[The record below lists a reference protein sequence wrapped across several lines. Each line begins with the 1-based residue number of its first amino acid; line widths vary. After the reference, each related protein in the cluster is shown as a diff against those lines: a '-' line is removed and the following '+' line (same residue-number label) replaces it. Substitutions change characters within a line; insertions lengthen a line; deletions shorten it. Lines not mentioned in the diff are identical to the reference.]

1 MRAYIRIVGQNF
13 SVGDPYVLY
22 DGYTWDGV
30 SGHPGTAINAP
41 PVQVDPDDSDRDI
54 AAKIVAAASY
64 FLTLP
69 KRSIVL
75 Y

>member
-13 SVGDPYVLY
+13 AVGEPYVLY

-30 SGHPGTAINAP
+30 SGHVGAPINAP
-41 PVQVDPDDSDRDI
+41 SVPIQADDSDKDI
-54 AAKIVAAASY
+54 QARVVAAAAA
-64 FLTLP
+64 FLALP
-69 KRSIVL
+69 KHAIVL